1 MLLLHGL
8 VKVHPITRSSQVPVA
23 CLVAVMH
30 EERPLSESEMDIYTC
45 CTAGDKMGLIAEE
58 RHQEFYVSQQ
68 YWIPVIEMVC
78 KHHSAKD
85 CLVLNFAHHRLYS
98 VSSCSR
104 FLPQASIACLN
115 SCSMEIL
122 FLSGSNQNFNLK
134 SSVRL

>member
-1 MLLLHGL
+1 
-8 VKVHPITRSSQVPVA
+8 
-23 CLVAVMH
+23 
-30 EERPLSESEMDIYTC
+30 MDIYTC

-98 VSSCSR
+98 VSSCSH

-115 SCSMEIL
+115 LM
-122 FLSGSNQNFNLK
+122 FNGNLVPEWIK
-134 SSVRL
+134 SKLQS